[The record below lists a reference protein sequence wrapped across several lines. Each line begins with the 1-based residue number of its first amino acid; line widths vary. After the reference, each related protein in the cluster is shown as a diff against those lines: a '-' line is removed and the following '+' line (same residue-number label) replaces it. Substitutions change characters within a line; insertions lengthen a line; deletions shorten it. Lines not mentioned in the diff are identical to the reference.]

1 MKKSLKKDP
10 SDYTEHRKRL
20 KAKYLESGLS
30 GFADHEVLELLLT
43 YAVARKD
50 MKPTAKGLLKE
61 FKTLSDVMSADP
73 EVLSQVDG
81 VGEHSAILL
90 SLVHAAAERFLKQE
104 SKKRFSLSSPQALY
118 DYCRI
123 SLGKQKREQFRAYY
137 LNSKN
142 KLVAEEILQEG
153 TVDQTVVYPRTVLEQ
168 ALKHKAMGVLFAHN
182 HPSGNLTPSS
192 HDLKLTRLLIKTT
205 ATLGIK
211 VHDHLIVTEDGY
223 LSFHEKGLL

>member
-1 MKKSLKKDP
+1 MKSTPDHTK
-10 SDYTEHRKRL
+10 HRKRL
-20 KAKYLESGLS
+20 KARYLESGLS
-30 GFADHEVLELLLT
+30 GFADHEVVELLLT

-50 MKPTAKGLLKE
+50 MKPAAKRLLKE
-61 FKTLSDVMSADP
+61 FKSLSGVVSADH
-73 EVLSQVDG
+73 EDLTQVEEI
-81 VGEHSAILL
+81 GEHSAILL
-90 SLVHAAAERFLKQE
+90 SLVHATAERFLKQE
-104 SKKRFSLSSPQALY
+104 SKKLFNLSSPQALY

-137 LNSKN
+137 LNAKN
-142 KLVAEEILQEG
+142 NLVAEEVLQEG
-153 TVDQTVVYPRTVLEQ
+153 TVDQTVVYPRTVLEH
-168 ALKHKAMGVLFAHN
+168 ALKHKAVGVLFAHN

-211 VHDHLIVTEDGY
+211 VHDHLIVTEEGY